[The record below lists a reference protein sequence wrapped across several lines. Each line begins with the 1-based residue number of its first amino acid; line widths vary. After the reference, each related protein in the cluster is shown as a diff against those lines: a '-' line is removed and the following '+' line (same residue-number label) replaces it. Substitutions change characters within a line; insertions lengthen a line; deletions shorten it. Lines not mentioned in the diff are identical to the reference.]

1 MTQTLTINNI
11 RNLLHFNESLIYAE
25 QAEDPCY
32 IHYDSYKH
40 INKRKNIFT
49 SWKGETKSGCLWSHH
64 AVNMVDI
71 KSRTNIRIN
80 IHTLR
85 QTHVWYVKT
94 PMSTAYVVRSK
105 RPIHCIFQGKCSLE
119 IGKERPICIDVNGC
133 IVPHDVGSIL
143 SGQQCERWRLTINVL
158 NPAIEKD
165 IPGRYCHICF
175 DKWPKTIKIWWILGS

>member
-1 MTQTLTINNI
+1 MTDTNTYTYAKTFLHRNTYHTVKSLWRHHIHIAHIYLVTHRHMHKQT
-11 RNLLHFNESLIYAE
+11 
-25 QAEDPCY
+25 
-32 IHYDSYKH
+32 
-40 INKRKNIFT
+40 
-49 SWKGETKSGCLWSHH
+49 
-64 AVNMVDI
+64 
-71 KSRTNIRIN
+71 N

-85 QTHVWYVKT
+85 QTQTNTHTYLKA

-119 IGKERPICIDVNGC
+119 IGKERPICIDVNSC
-133 IVPHDVGSIL
+133 IVPYDVGSIL

-175 DKWPKTIKIWWILGS
+175 DKWAGAIKYGEF